1 VDKEDSMESTRAATT
16 LERAP
21 ADVLFVKSAFDV
33 QNMHCST
40 CASTLERVLGSLP
53 GVRRAVVFVTG
64 RVEVNANPDLTATED
79 LLQAL
84 ENGGFHATLVRG

>member
-1 VDKEDSMESTRAATT
+1 METMLRTGTALTQREPSDA
-16 LERAP
+16 
-21 ADVLFVKSAFDV
+21 LFTESAFDV
-33 QNMHCST
+33 PNVHCST

-64 RVEVNANPDLTATED
+64 RVEVTADPDLSTTDD

>member
-1 VDKEDSMESTRAATT
+1 MESTVRPGTT
-16 LERAP
+16 IERAT
-21 ADVLFVKSAFDV
+21 ADALFAKSAFDV
-33 QNMHCST
+33 QNVHCST

-64 RVEVNANPDLTATED
+64 RVEVTANPDLTTSDD

-84 ENGGFHATLVRG
+84 EYGGFHATLVSR

>member
-1 VDKEDSMESTRAATT
+1 MEPNVRTGRT

-21 ADVLFVKSAFDV
+21 AEASFKKLAFDV
-33 QNMHCST
+33 QNVHCST

-53 GVRRAVVFVTG
+53 GVRRAVAFVTG
-64 RVEVNANPDLTATED
+64 RVEVTADANITTSDD

-84 ENGGFHATLVRG
+84 EYGGFHATLVSR